1 MNIILKIF
9 FDITY
14 KKILIIFLIINIS
27 CSKNSSDETTSSPS
41 YTVKINQVE
50 GGTLSSTGGTY
61 GLGKVLTISATLI
74 LTSPLLSKKLSSK
87 G

>member
-9 FDITY
+9 RDITH

-27 CSKNSSDETTSSPS
+27 CSKNSSDETTSTPS

-50 GGTLSSTGGTY
+50 GGTLSSTGGT
-61 GLGKVLTISATLI
+61 
-74 LTSPLLSKKLSSK
+74 
-87 G
+87 